1 MADNPADKM
10 FNENRQIRVH
20 FKNRR
25 ASPTVYHVTAE
36 ILDEACRRHPDLA
49 SRINP
54 SIGYDTEEFDY
65 AMETAEVLV
74 GFRIP
79 TGDLSSRAPHLKWIH
94 VTGAGIDHLTPLDW
108 LPRGVIISTSSGVHA
123 EKAGEYA
130 AMAISMLNNCMPHYI
145 ECQAR
150 REWHQKFTT
159 PLSGKTLVVI
169 GVGHMGGAAAV
180 RAKQLGL
187 RVIGVRNSGR
197 PHPAVDDMFKPDGL
211 DEALRDADFVLVSV
225 PLTSATLGLIDKNRL
240 GLMKPSAGLIN
251 MARAEVVDYRALA
264 DKLVQGEL
272 SGAILDV
279 FDPEPL
285 LPDSFLWD
293 VPNLILTPHV
303 SSDDPERY
311 IPDVL
316 DLLFANIECFLSG
329 KPLLNQIDPEREY

>member
-1 MADNPADKM
+1 MAANPTDNA
-10 FNENRQIRVH
+10 FYENLHLRVH
-20 FKNRR
+20 FANRR
-25 ASPTVYHVTAE
+25 ASPAVYHVTAE
-36 ILDEACRRHPDLA
+36 LLDEAFRRHPELA

-54 SIGYDTEEFDY
+54 SIGFDTEEFDH
-65 AMETAEVLV
+65 AIETAEVLV

-79 TGDLSSRAPHLKWIH
+79 TSDLSSRAPHLKWIQ

-130 AMAISMLNNCMPHYI
+130 AMAISMLNNCIPHYI
-145 ECQAR
+145 GCQAR
-150 REWHQKFTT
+150 REWHQRFTT
-159 PLSGKTLVVI
+159 PLSGKTLAVI

-187 RVIGVRNSGR
+187 HVVGVRNSGR

-211 DEALRDADFVLVSV
+211 DEVLTDADFVLVSV
-225 PLTSATLGLIDKNRL
+225 PLTSATLGWIDKKRL
-240 GLMKPSAGLIN
+240 DLMKSGAGLIN
-251 MARAEVVDYRALA
+251 MARAEIVDYRALA
-264 DKLVQGEL
+264 DKLIQGEL

-285 LPDSFLWD
+285 PRDSFLWG

-303 SSDDPERY
+303 SSDDAERY
-311 IPDVL
+311 ILDVL
-316 DLLFANIECFLSG
+316 DLLFANIDCFFSG

>member
-1 MADNPADKM
+1 MADNSADKM
-10 FNENRQIRVH
+10 FNENQQIRVH
-20 FKNRR
+20 FENRR
-25 ASPTVYHVTAE
+25 ASPTVYHVTVE
-36 ILDEACRRHPDLA
+36 ILDEALRRHPDLA

-54 SIGYDTEEFDY
+54 SIGYDTKESDP

-79 TGDLSSRAPHLKWIH
+79 TSDLSSRAPHLKWIQI
-94 VTGAGIDHLTPLDW
+94 TGAGIDHLTPLNW

-130 AMAISMLNNCMPHYI
+130 AMAISMLNNCIPHYI
-145 ECQAR
+145 ECQAGR
-150 REWHQKFTT
+150 KWHQKFTT
-159 PLSGKTLVVI
+159 PLSGKTLAVI

-187 RVIGVRNSGR
+187 HVVGVRNSGR
-197 PHPAVDDMFKPDGL
+197 PHPAVDEMFKSDGL
-211 DEALRDADFVLVSV
+211 DEALSDADFVLISV
-225 PLTSATLGLIDKNRL
+225 PLTSATLGWIDKTRL
-240 GLMKPSAGLIN
+240 DLIKSGAGLIN
-251 MARAEVVDYRALA
+251 IARAEVVDYRALA
-264 DKLVQGEL
+264 DKLIQGEL

-279 FDPEPL
+279 FEPEPL
-285 LPDSFLWD
+285 PPDSFLWD

-316 DLLFANIECFLSG
+316 DLLFANIECYFSG

>member
-1 MADNPADKM
+1 
-10 FNENRQIRVH
+10 
-20 FKNRR
+20 
-25 ASPTVYHVTAE
+25 
-36 ILDEACRRHPDLA
+36 
-49 SRINP
+49 
-54 SIGYDTEEFDY
+54 
-65 AMETAEVLV
+65 
-74 GFRIP
+74 
-79 TGDLSSRAPHLKWIH
+79 
-94 VTGAGIDHLTPLDW
+94 
-108 LPRGVIISTSSGVHA
+108 
-123 EKAGEYA
+123 
-130 AMAISMLNNCMPHYI
+130 
-145 ECQAR
+145 
-150 REWHQKFTT
+150 
-159 PLSGKTLVVI
+159 
-169 GVGHMGGAAAV
+169 MGGAAAV

-240 GLMKPSAGLIN
+240 GLMKPSASLIN

-285 LPDSFLWD
+285 PPDSFLWD
-293 VPNLILTPHV
+293 IPNLILTPHV

-316 DLLFANIECFLSG
+316 DLLFAKHRVLFVQQTIVESNRSRARV
-329 KPLLNQIDPEREY
+329 LNQPKFTASHRGCGRCRLCLPFIHPSSAQLIFFASGRQHPIMVSCFYARFAPHSKPAVG